1 MLNAEA
7 EVEDDSS
14 RPSLRTKFWPRGQLV
29 IEDLTSLTGINYC
42 VLYCSWHELHCL
54 RYGTMSWRKGTMY

>member
-29 IEDLTSLTGINYC
+29 LEDLTSLTGINYC
-42 VLYCSWHELHCL
+42 VLYCS
-54 RYGTMSWRKGTMY
+54 